1 MIKWSDLQPA
11 PAWERKGSDFN
22 PSTCSAG
29 LIKMNFLQ
37 ATTLPTGQESSY
49 IRNPLLRYCIKFIVG
64 RHRRTLWFIYLLH
77 FFSLLSFPLLSTFL
91 LWSSLWN
98 PSLLWQ
104 RLRYENGW
112 SFYGA
117 LPIYYF
123 LGLVYLRGRGR
134 EREMEERNGWKKNEM
149 ERGRV
154 RQGRKKERGCLF
166 QLWISLTY
174 ISEYF
179 TTSSRKALSPPKGNT
194 GRADRAR
201 ESKPLTC
208 WRLNK

>member
-1 MIKWSDLQPA
+1 MGPCPFTTSWAQFISEGET
-11 PAWERKGSDFN
+11 ER
-22 PSTCSAG
+22 
-29 LIKMNFLQ
+29 
-37 ATTLPTGQESSY
+37 E
-49 IRNPLLRYCIKFIVG
+49 RER
-64 RHRRTLWFIYLLH
+64 
-77 FFSLLSFPLLSTFL
+77 
-91 LWSSLWN
+91 
-98 PSLLWQ
+98 
-104 RLRYENGW
+104 E
-112 SFYGA
+112 
-117 LPIYYF
+117 
-123 LGLVYLRGRGR
+123 R
-134 EREMEERNGWKKNEM
+134 EREMEGRKKI

>member
-1 MIKWSDLQPA
+1 MELLWGPA
-11 PAWERKGSDFN
+11 HLLLPGPSLSQREKQSEGGIEERK
-22 PSTCSAG
+22 
-29 LIKMNFLQ
+29 
-37 ATTLPTGQESSY
+37 
-49 IRNPLLRYCIKFIVG
+49 R
-64 RHRRTLWFIYLLH
+64 
-77 FFSLLSFPLLSTFL
+77 
-91 LWSSLWN
+91 
-98 PSLLWQ
+98 
-104 RLRYENGW
+104 
-112 SFYGA
+112 
-117 LPIYYF
+117 
-123 LGLVYLRGRGR
+123 
-134 EREMEERNGWKKNEM
+134 WKKEM

-154 RQGRKKERGCLF
+154 RQGKKKERGCLF